1 MDVEDLVF
9 RSRALAQTHPHSRL
23 ADRFARRAVE
33 IEIDRQP
40 SEEIGHWSGYALT
53 TGYCFRKVEEA
64 LNHHEPD
71 LIEEGGDHDQIDA
84 ATTEL
89 TKAIR
94 TDGLG
99 ERYLFDEAL
108 VVNTLDHLIAG
119 EIDRRL
125 DQWKDQLEPDTWRT
139 LEDYLAWWVIKGY
152 ALRVYETS
160 HPAGAPDLADPP

>member
-1 MDVEDLVF
+1 VDVEDLVF

-23 ADRFARRAVE
+23 ADRFARRTVE

-40 SEEIGHWSGYALT
+40 SEEIGHWAGYALT

-64 LNHHEPD
+64 VNDQQPD
-71 LIEEGGDHDQIDA
+71 LTATELGHDAIDA

-89 TKAIR
+89 TKSIR
-94 TDGLG
+94 ADGLG
-99 ERYLFDEAL
+99 DRYLFDEA
-108 VVNTLDHLIAG
+108 VVVDTLDHLIAG

-125 DQWKDQLEPDTWRT
+125 DQWSDQLDPDTWRA

-160 HPAGAPDLADPP
+160 DPAGAP